1 MGRRGAGLWRYDT
14 IEIHVS
20 VAITDGGHCLGGLH
34 VFTGGASGTS
44 ANAGGKPPH
53 LYRTSPAFSGL
64 SPPET
69 AAERKRAALAS
80 MAAIRTAHGRPR
92 PHAGARFRKRFVLQ
106 NRAGSGQRPCSSD

>member
-53 LYRTSPAFSGL
+53 LYRTSAAFSGL
-64 SPPET
+64 SPPEA

-92 PHAGARFRKRFVLQ
+92 PPCRSPVSQTLCITESRRIRAAAGQ
-106 NRAGSGQRPCSSD
+106 Q